1 MAIFCIR
8 AALDFAAPTIVP
20 WVFRATLFLAMDVF
34 PERRKQQR
42 LQMPQ
47 GVLSFHLFRQP
58 STRAA
63 RSRFSKR
70 RTLLW
75 QRKKPRNS
83 TSYSTTR

>member
-8 AALDFAAPTIVP
+8 AALDFAAPTIVR
-20 WVFRATLFLAMDVF
+20 WVFRAKLFLAMDVS
-34 PERRKQQR
+34 RRAKAAPR

-47 GVLSFHLFRQP
+47 RVFSFHLIRQP

-63 RSRFSKR
+63 RSRLSKR

-75 QRKKPRNS
+75 QRKK
-83 TSYSTTR
+83 